1 MTIATMCAAG
11 RHARTRGIVTIS
23 GGRVMAVGSGKIRQ
37 GVALGSN
44 TSACFDFRRG
54 SQIDYPGLHACESR
68 LRTISVSK
76 KRSALGHF
84 LPIPHVLT
92 KSAYHLIA
100 TIKADIAPHGM

>member
-1 MTIATMCAAG
+1 
-11 RHARTRGIVTIS
+11 
-23 GGRVMAVGSGKIRQ
+23 MAVGSGKIRQ

-76 KRSALGHF
+76 QRSALGQERRF
-84 LPIPHVLT
+84 GDVLAM
-92 KSAYHLIA
+92 SVVHHSVR
-100 TIKADIAPHGM
+100 KADIPG

>member
-1 MTIATMCAAG
+1 
-11 RHARTRGIVTIS
+11 
-23 GGRVMAVGSGKIRQ
+23 MAVGSGKIRQ

-76 KRSALGHF
+76 QRSALGHSRR
-84 LPIPHVLT
+84 IRDVRAT
-92 KSAYHLIA
+92 SAVTPIA
-100 TIKADIAPHGM
+100 TKITDIAGPRTHP